1 MGILEEAD
9 KYSFKETES
18 VRPVKPDQFILEDA
32 QFLEA
37 GTILGFGKY
46 DFSDSTLSEYL
57 TEIIDWAKKKATPQK
72 SFLDIIRET
81 DEELGVEVGIKRIEK
96 LLTYIRLDKKSQ
108 EKELEKELAEKQK
121 RQLTGEESEKEE
133 IELYILGTKHF
144 GLSGKETENQKEKIR
159 DILKWAEEKRLK
171 RGYKNKDFLEIIKEV
186 DEELGESSENKLDK
200 IWRYVKLSQEE
211 ENLKKQ
217 KALVSEEKERLLKGN
232 EEITEKT

>member
-1 MGILEEAD
+1 M
-9 KYSFKETES
+9 
-18 VRPVKPDQFILEDA
+18 
-32 QFLEA
+32 
-37 GTILGFGKY
+37 
-46 DFSDSTLSEYL
+46 
-57 TEIIDWAKKKATPQK
+57 
-72 SFLDIIRET
+72 
-81 DEELGVEVGIKRIEK
+81 
-96 LLTYIRLDKKSQ
+96 
-108 EKELEKELAEKQK
+108 AEKQK
-121 RQLTGEESEKEE
+121 RQLTGEESEEKD
-133 IELYILGTKHF
+133 IKIYILGTKHF

-171 RGYKNKDFLEIIKEV
+171 RGNENKDFLEIIKEV

>member
-1 MGILEEAD
+1 M
-9 KYSFKETES
+9 
-18 VRPVKPDQFILEDA
+18 
-32 QFLEA
+32 
-37 GTILGFGKY
+37 
-46 DFSDSTLSEYL
+46 
-57 TEIIDWAKKKATPQK
+57 
-72 SFLDIIRET
+72 
-81 DEELGVEVGIKRIEK
+81 
-96 LLTYIRLDKKSQ
+96 
-108 EKELEKELAEKQK
+108 AEKQK
-121 RQLTGEESEKEE
+121 RQLTGEESEEKD
-133 IELYILGTKHF
+133 IKIYILGTKHF

-211 ENLKKQ
+211 EERKKQ